1 MHLAVDSEVA
11 KKLVN
16 RDRRRQRNPTERRIR
31 VIDYNTMSASLI
43 LFEVASLQFNL
54 SRSARPTLLTLTL
67 GGPERYINERVI
79 SP

>member
-1 MHLAVDSEVA
+1 LKLRLAVDSEVA

-16 RDRRRQRNPTERRIR
+16 RDRRRQWNPTERRIR
-31 VIDYNTMSASLI
+31 VIGYNTMSARLI

-54 SRSARPTLLTLTL
+54 SRSARPALATF
-67 GGPERYINERVI
+67 GSPERYFNERAI